1 MFHYV
6 EVSGS
11 GLAEHE
17 PIRRLTA
24 QALWYCLGQIRSSTA
39 YALLLYSHV
48 PRYHTGRD
56 YMHDDHQLGFYGI
69 TNGSSIAHYAYYS

>member
-1 MFHYV
+1 MPIFFVASSQHIPLCTVV

-17 PIRRLTA
+17 SIRRLTA
-24 QALWYCLGQIRSSTA
+24 QALWYCLGRIRSSTA
-39 YALLLYSHV
+39 YALLLYSNVHV

-56 YMHDDHQLGFYGI
+56 YMI
-69 TNGSSIAHYAYYS
+69 SS